1 MKFFKPDNL
10 PNNVYRAPAWEMAL
24 YVILNPSIVHLIA
37 SLVPIPSALGFY
49 RINSPEMLRVCWMS
63 IFIGPI
69 PLYGYNRVFD
79 LHLHYNSHMTW
90 LTSLNA
96 IDLSV
101 IIFND
106 DFDDARRFF
115 PFLFL
120 LDISYC
126 NNCQMEAKFRIET
139 RGRYQTKLLW
149 WADLNRC
156 DLNHIGILLSPYFDK
171 SRSYAHWET
180 RRVSFLA
187 IRIPLGNKAF

>member
-63 IFIGPI
+63 IFVGPI

-115 PFLFL
+115 P
-120 LDISYC
+120 SYSC
-126 NNCQMEAKFRIET
+126 WIFHIVIIAKWKQSLELKP
-139 RGRYQTKLLW
+139 GG
-149 WADLNRC
+149 
-156 DLNHIGILLSPYFDK
+156 GIKPN
-171 SRSYAHWET
+171 SYGELT
-180 RRVSFLA
+180 
-187 IRIPLGNKAF
+187 